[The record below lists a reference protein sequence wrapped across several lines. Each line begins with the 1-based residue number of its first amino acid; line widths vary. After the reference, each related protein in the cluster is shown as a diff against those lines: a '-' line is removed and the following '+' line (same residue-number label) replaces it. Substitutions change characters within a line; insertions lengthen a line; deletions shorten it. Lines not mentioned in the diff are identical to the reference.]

1 MSSELDELE
10 KELADLSNEA
20 ADNNVVKKTTNKTL
34 PILVAV
40 FALLSFVAIVL
51 YAYNQGVK
59 IGSEDT
65 APLLTPDGMAKILPD
80 DPGGLNIPH
89 KDKLVFNRMNIER
102 DDLNVE
108 RLLPPPEK
116 PARSVITKNK
126 TITEESLSNI
136 PPVPSVIETPD
147 PSKLLKRNI
156 LKPRQKTVND
166 TVADSNRKKPNN
178 INNDKVKLKIITEK
192 NIADEGNKRQ
202 PSDGLS
208 KSWRIQISAVRSIAA
223 AKSEWARQQKKHG
236 GLLAKLEL
244 EIQKANVKGK
254 IYYRVRGGPLKNIAT
269 AKKICAE
276 LKAKKT
282 ACIIVKPNG

>member
-51 YAYNQGVK
+51 YAYNKGVK